1 MWGCERERNPLNLS
15 TQTLQD
21 GIMPIIII
29 IIKIIHCWENT
40 KIEKD
45 IFYVMSKYHLTKPF
59 NDCKYVLFLAA
70 TTVVVGCVV

>member
-45 IFYVMSKYHLTKPF
+45 IFLCDV
-59 NDCKYVLFLAA
+59 
-70 TTVVVGCVV
+70 